1 MDDIQVGGRN
11 PALPPRTARRIIRE
25 VLAGER
31 SDARVSLTFVGP
43 RMMRR
48 LNHAHKGDDRITDVL
63 AFALP
68 QPDGSV
74 AGDIYVCRAAA
85 MGNARRHGVQL
96 REELVRL
103 VIHGTLH
110 LLGWD
115 HPEGPGRTRSA
126 MWKRQERYV
135 ERFA

>member
-1 MDDIQVGGRN
+1 MAEGVE
-11 PALPPRTARRIIRE
+11 AH
-25 VLAGER
+25 
-31 SDARVSLTFVGP
+31 VSLTFVGP
-43 RMMRR
+43 RVMRR
-48 LNHAHKGDDRITDVL
+48 LNRTHKGHDRVTDVL
-63 AFALP
+63 AFPLP
-68 QPDGSV
+68 QPDGTL

-85 MGNARRHGVQL
+85 VVNARRHGVGL

-103 VIHGTLH
+103 VVHGTLH

-115 HPEGPGRTRSA
+115 HREGSSITSSA

>member
-1 MDDIQVGGRN
+1 MDDVQVGGRN
-11 PALPPRTARRIIRE
+11 PALPPRTVRRIIRE
-25 VLAGER
+25 VLAGEGA
-31 SDARVSLTFVGP
+31 DAHVSLTFVGP

-48 LNHAHKGDDRITDVL
+48 LNHTHKGHDRITDVL

-68 QPDGSV
+68 QPDGGV

-85 MGNARRHGVQL
+85 LGNARRHGVRP

-135 ERFA
+135 ERLA